1 MTPLPDANKKSPRV
15 YTLTQNTD
23 LENLAFATMQS
34 IGQPISIEEMS
45 EDELRRLVLVNL
57 ARLTVK
63 GEWDG
68 LLTAGGTPL
77 FNYQIPDPSALTGAT
92 YYAQVPFATPYA
104 SAGSVSNEAPW
115 DSPFYIP
122 FVSPKSGNLASM
134 TIDIQTAQAGNDIDV
149 GIYSTTSG
157 GIPNALLGKAT
168 FDASATGAQTITS
181 LSATITLEAGTSYW
195 IAWVRSGGS
204 GSMPR
209 FWGLQNGNG
218 PLGVSTTLTDQE
230 TVLATDFGGTSQ
242 ALPASP
248 SASDFTAVVRTIVP
262 IVGLRW

>member
-1 MTPLPDANKKSPRV
+1 MSPLPDAERSRRV
-15 YTLTQNTD
+15 YTLLQNLDLDTVTQA
-23 LENLAFATMQS
+23 NLATV
-34 IGQPISIEEMS
+34 GDPISIEKLN

-57 ARLTVK
+57 ARLSVK
-63 GEWDG
+63 GEWNG

-104 SAGSVSNEAPW
+104 SAGSVSNEVPW

-134 TIDIQTAQAGNDIDV
+134 TIDIQTAQAGNDLDV
-149 GIYSTTSG
+149 GIYSTTSE

-168 FDASATGAQTITS
+168 FDASSTGVQTITS
-181 LSATITLEAGTSYW
+181 LSATITLEAGTNYW

-209 FWGLQNGNG
+209 FWSLQNGSG
-218 PLGVSTTLTDQE
+218 PLGVATTLTDQE

-248 SASDFTAVVRTIVP
+248 SASDFTAVARSHVP